1 MGTTSCKTTGLTS
14 CKTTGYTSCKTTGY
28 TSCKTIGFYCVKPK
42 KERHT
47 SRHNALTIKDL
58 YTKHYGKLNAVRI
71 LFAMRYIVG
80 TGTPYNSER

>member
-1 MGTTSCKTTGLTS
+1 MFF
-14 CKTTGYTSCKTTGY
+14 
-28 TSCKTIGFYCVKPK
+28 IAQNQK

-47 SRHNALTIKDL
+47 SRHNALIIKDL